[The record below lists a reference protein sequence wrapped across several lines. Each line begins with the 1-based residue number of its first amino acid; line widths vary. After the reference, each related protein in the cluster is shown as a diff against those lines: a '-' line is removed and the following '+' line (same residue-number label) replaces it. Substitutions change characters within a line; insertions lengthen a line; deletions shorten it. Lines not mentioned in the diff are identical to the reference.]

1 MDSWRWIKIYSLN
14 TYIFFILFSFSFLG
28 KGLFANLESEDLNRF
43 IKDSFSLGNELYVT
57 NFSSAQP
64 KLTDWMKNN
73 RKILGDNPTVRYQSF
88 FLSNNFEYV
97 ISGSLKNLEFITFQL
112 YSLKNSENIPTNAIS
127 TRDFK
132 YIQDNKFELIV
143 SPKMYLQ
150 KNTLQTSSND
160 YILIIRE
167 FYKND
172 LLKDEFPSSVKIKEI
187 YDIKNK
193 EDLNLNISSQKIT
206 DFIEGVIIATFNLYE
221 QLKGSSNAE
230 IENKYKLALFPT
242 KDNYYEGEV
251 VELNDDEIYEI
262 TVYNLPQNLNFIWT
276 FYNIFSRT
284 PDYKKYNIYL
294 NNYNT
299 EYTSN
304 NSYKFYLSKYKINN
318 LKNNLETGG
327 YSRGVLSLR
336 ITEKNIPDN
345 FDYSI
350 RKIKIKEV
358 KDICH

>member
-1 MDSWRWIKIYSLN
+1 MDNLENEELN
-14 TYIFFILFSFSFLG
+14 KFIL
-28 KGLFANLESEDLNRF
+28 
-43 IKDSFSLGNELYVT
+43 DSFSLGNELFVT
-57 NFSSAQP
+57 NFSSTQP
-64 KLTDWMKNN
+64 KLTNWMKNN

-88 FLSNNFEYV
+88 FLSKNLEYL

-112 YSLKNSENIPTNAIS
+112 YSLKNNENIPTNVIS

-132 YIQDNKFELIV
+132 YIEDSSFELIV
-143 SPKMYLQ
+143 SPKLYLQ
-150 KNTLQTSSND
+150 KNILQTSSND

-172 LLKDEFPSSVKIKEI
+172 SLKDNFPSNIKVKEI
-187 YDIKNK
+187 HNIKDKKNF
-193 EDLNLNISSQKIT
+193 NLNISPQKIT
-206 DFIEGVIIATFNLYE
+206 DFIQGIIVSTFNLYE

-242 KDNYYEGEV
+242 KGNYYEGEV
-251 VELNDDEIYEI
+251 IELNDDEIYEI
-262 TVYNLPQNLNFIWT
+262 TVYNLPQNFNFIWT

-294 NNYNT
+294 NNYNVK
-299 EYTSN
+299 YCSK
-304 NSYKFYLSKYKINN
+304 NSFKFYLSKYKINN
-318 LKNNLETGG
+318 LKNSLETGG

-336 ITEKNIPDN
+336 ITEEKIPDN

-350 RKIKIKEV
+350 RKIKINQV
-358 KDICH
+358 N

>member
-1 MDSWRWIKIYSLN
+1 MDNLENEELN
-14 TYIFFILFSFSFLG
+14 KFIL
-28 KGLFANLESEDLNRF
+28 
-43 IKDSFSLGNELYVT
+43 DSFSLGNELFIT
-57 NFSSAQP
+57 NFSSTQP

-88 FLSNNFEYV
+88 FLSNNLEYI

-112 YSLKNSENIPTNAIS
+112 YSLKNNENIPTNVIS

-132 YIQDNKFELIV
+132 YIEDSNFELIV
-143 SPKMYLQ
+143 SPKLYLQ
-150 KNTLQTSSND
+150 KNMLQTSLND

-167 FYKND
+167 FYKTD
-172 LLKDEFPSSVKIKEI
+172 SLKDNFTSNIKIKEI
-187 YDIKNK
+187 HNIKDKKNF
-193 EDLNLNISSQKIT
+193 NLNISPQKIT
-206 DFIEGVIIATFNLYE
+206 DFIQGIIVSTFNLYD

-242 KDNYYEGEV
+242 KGNYYEGEII
-251 VELNDDEIYEI
+251 ELNDDEIYEI
-262 TVYNLPQNLNFIWT
+262 TVYNLPQNFNFIWT

-294 NNYNT
+294 NNYNV
-299 EYTSN
+299 EYYSK
-304 NSYKFYLSKYKINN
+304 NSFKFYLSKYKINN

-336 ITEKNIPDN
+336 ITEEKIPDN

-350 RKIKIKEV
+350 RKIKINQ
-358 KDICH
+358 IN

>member
-1 MDSWRWIKIYSLN
+1 MDNLENEELN
-14 TYIFFILFSFSFLG
+14 KFIL
-28 KGLFANLESEDLNRF
+28 
-43 IKDSFSLGNELYVT
+43 DSFSLGNELFVT
-57 NFSSAQP
+57 NFSSTQP
-64 KLTDWMKNN
+64 KLTNWMKNN

-88 FLSNNFEYV
+88 FLSKNLEYL

-112 YSLKNSENIPTNAIS
+112 YSLKNNENIPTNVIS

-132 YIQDNKFELIV
+132 YIEDSSFELIV
-143 SPKMYLQ
+143 SPKLYLQ
-150 KNTLQTSSND
+150 KNILQTSSND

-172 LLKDEFPSSVKIKEI
+172 SLKDNFPSNIKVKEI
-187 YDIKNK
+187 RNIKDKKNF
-193 EDLNLNISSQKIT
+193 NLNISPQKIT
-206 DFIEGVIIATFNLYE
+206 DFIQGIIVSTFNLYE

-242 KDNYYEGEV
+242 KGNYYEGEV
-251 VELNDDEIYEI
+251 IELNDDEIYEI

-294 NNYNT
+294 NNYNVK
-299 EYTSN
+299 YCSK
-304 NSYKFYLSKYKINN
+304 NSFKFYLSKYKINN

-336 ITEKNIPDN
+336 ITEEKIPDN

-350 RKIKIKEV
+350 RKIKINQV
-358 KDICH
+358 N

>member
-1 MDSWRWIKIYSLN
+1 MDNLENEELN
-14 TYIFFILFSFSFLG
+14 KFIL
-28 KGLFANLESEDLNRF
+28 
-43 IKDSFSLGNELYVT
+43 DSFSLGNELFVT
-57 NFSSAQP
+57 NFSSTQP
-64 KLTDWMKNN
+64 KLTNWMKNN

-88 FLSNNFEYV
+88 FLSKNLEYL

-112 YSLKNSENIPTNAIS
+112 YSLKNNENIPTNVIS

-132 YIQDNKFELIV
+132 YIEDSSFELIV
-143 SPKMYLQ
+143 SPKLYLQ
-150 KNTLQTSSND
+150 KNILQTSSND

-172 LLKDEFPSSVKIKEI
+172 SLKDNFPSNIKVKEI
-187 YDIKNK
+187 RNIKDKKNF
-193 EDLNLNISSQKIT
+193 NLNISPQKIT
-206 DFIEGVIIATFNLYE
+206 DFIQGIIVSTFNLYE

-230 IENKYKLALFPT
+230 IENKYKLALFST
-242 KDNYYEGEV
+242 KGNYYEGEV
-251 VELNDDEIYEI
+251 IELNDDEIYEI

-294 NNYNT
+294 NNYNVK
-299 EYTSN
+299 YCSK
-304 NSYKFYLSKYKINN
+304 NSFKFYLSKYKINN

-336 ITEKNIPDN
+336 ITEEKIPDN

-350 RKIKIKEV
+350 RKIKINQV
-358 KDICH
+358 N

>member
-1 MDSWRWIKIYSLN
+1 MSPFKELSTTTSKLLVNENLD
-14 TYIFFILFSFSFLG
+14 
-28 KGLFANLESEDLNRF
+28 NLESEDLNKF
-43 IKDSFSLGNELYVT
+43 IADSFSLGNELYIT
-57 NFSSAQP
+57 NFSSTHP

-88 FLSNNFEYV
+88 FLSNDFEYV

-112 YSLKNSENIPTNAIS
+112 YSLKNDENIPTNIVS
-127 TRDFK
+127 TQDFK
-132 YIQDNKFELIV
+132 HIQDNNFELIV
-143 SPKMYLQ
+143 SPKLYLQ

-167 FYKND
+167 FYKTD
-172 LLKDEFPSSVKIKEI
+172 LLKDKFPSSIKIKEI
-187 YDIKNK
+187 HDIKYKKDFNS
-193 EDLNLNISSQKIT
+193 NISPKKIT
-206 DFIEGVIIATFNLYE
+206 NFIQGIIVSTFNLYE

-242 KDNYYEGEV
+242 KGNYYEGEII
-251 VELNDDEIYEI
+251 ELNDDEIYEI

-284 PDYKKYNIYL
+284 PDYKKYDVYL

-299 EYTSN
+299 KYLSN
-304 NSYKFYLSKYKINN
+304 TNYKFYLSKYKIYS

-327 YSRGVLSLR
+327 YSRGILSLR

-350 RKIKIKEV
+350 RKIKINQV
-358 KDICH
+358 N